1 MAYVM
6 AIVNQKGGV
15 GKTTTA
21 VNLGASLAASGYP
34 TLVVDCDAQSNATRS
49 LGLVGEPEHTLYDS
63 LVPEPRVAIAEVI
76 TSCSVSNLDLV
87 PAAPSLAG
95 AEVELVDVQGRERRL
110 RHALAEVEGRYSYIL
125 LDCPPSLGLLS
136 VNALV
141 AADGVVIPV
150 QCEYLSLEGLGLL
163 MRTLDI
169 VRQRLNPN
177 LAIAG
182 LVMTMFDA
190 RTNLA
195 EQVVAEVGRHFPDKR
210 FDTVIPR
217 SVRLSEAPSYGETIG
232 KYAPGSPGALAYDS
246 LAGEVV
252 RRLGDGRHPEG
263 KE

>member
-1 MAYVM
+1 M
-6 AIVNQKGGV
+6 
-15 GKTTTA
+15 
-21 VNLGASLAASGYP
+21 NLGAYLAASGHSVL
-34 TLVVDCDAQSNATRS
+34 LVDVDPQANATSS
-49 LGLVGEPEHTLYDS
+49 LGISRKGLTHSAYEVLLDEVPPE
-63 LVPEPRVAIAEVI
+63 EAILL
-76 TSCSVSNLDLV
+76 TKQLRMDLL
-87 PAAPSLAG
+87 PATPALAG
-95 AEVELVDVQGRERRL
+95 AEVELVEADRREYRLGRILDR
-110 RHALAEVEGRYSYIL
+110 VIKRYDYVFIDS
-125 LDCPPSLGLLS
+125 PPSLGLLT
-136 VNALV
+136 VNALT
-141 AADGVVIPV
+141 AATDGVIIPV

-232 KYAPGSPGALAYDS
+232 RYAPGSPGALAYDS

-263 KE
+263 RE